1 MRDLKL
7 AKSKIQL
14 ASLLMALADKKLA
27 PNARMVLGK
36 MHAKK
41 QEVLQYRQEHAKPKN
56 TPRKA
61 H

>member
-14 ASLLMALADKKLA
+14 ASLRMALADKKRA
-27 PNARMVLGK
+27 PKVRMVLGK

-41 QEVLQYRQEHAKPKN
+41 QEVVQYRLEYARPKIA
-56 TPRKA
+56 PRKS